1 MGEGMKKLFI
11 VIACIIACAL
21 CFTGCSKQSAQ
32 ASGKT
37 EIRFASWDSAETLET
52 QQKFVDRFNETHK
65 DIKVLLESYGDDY
78 DIKISAGM
86 GSGDAPDVMYMW
98 NYPAYYEG
106 LENLEPYIEKEGKAY
121 KENFYEALWP
131 YNQMKGTI
139 YGIPVGF
146 TTHCLYFNKDI
157 FDKAGLAYPSSDW
170 TWDDLQKKAQL
181 ITEKVPGVKG
191 FAFPVK
197 DDPYVFEMYLWSN
210 GTSYMDSNGNTDGY
224 LNSAKSIAVFDMF
237 QNMEKQGWA
246 IATEKDGSDEMSGG
260 KTAMY
265 VYGGWV
271 VARFNRENLNY
282 GIVEIPAFAGAGKDS
297 VSILSSS
304 GLSIAKSSKH
314 KDAAWEFI
322 KYWTGSELNKERIGY
337 ELPVLKSVV
346 AEADIMTD
354 EKTAPFYAML
364 GHSAGYTPSAFI
376 SPTWSDLS
384 DELSLAFERIFN
396 PTTLE
401 NSAKVLNEHK

>member
-1 MGEGMKKLFI
+1 MKKSLFVVMI
-11 VIACIIACAL
+11 CAL
-21 CFTGCSKQSAQ
+21 CAVFFIGCSKQ
-32 ASGKT
+32 ASQGTGKT
-37 EIRFASWDSAETLET
+37 EIRFASWDSAETLEA
-52 QQKFVDRFNETHK
+52 QQKFVDRFNETHS

-139 YGIPVGF
+139 YGMPVGF

-170 TWDDLQKKAQL
+170 TWDDLQKNAQL

-191 FAFPVK
+191 FSFQLKA
-197 DDPYVFEMYLWSN
+197 DPYDFEMYLWSN
-210 GTSYMDSNGNTDGY
+210 GTSYMDNNGNTDGY
-224 LNSAKSIAVFDMF
+224 LNAPKSIAVFDMF

-246 IATEKDGSDEMSGG
+246 IATEKGGSDEMSGG

-265 VYGGWV
+265 VYGSWAI
-271 VARFNRENLNY
+271 ARFNRENLNY

-304 GLSIAKSSKH
+304 GVSIAKSSKH

-322 KYWTGSELNKERIGY
+322 KYWTGTKLNKERIGY

-346 AEADIMTD
+346 AEANIMAD
-354 EKTAPFYAML
+354 EKTAPFYTML
-364 GHSAGYTPSAFI
+364 EHSAGYTPSAFI

-401 NSAKVLNEHK
+401 NSVSVLDEISKRK